1 MKRPSV
7 LYGFLDQACAS
18 RKHEDDVHHLIG
30 PQFLLKEAEQPKII
44 RVVLKQADGVGYCN
58 FLAPQSTLALDIISH
73 KNSSICAETH
83 HSSSPSQGHIPV
95 VRLDIQMLEL
105 HWVYEGFV
113 IERYWES
120 QVRVFRY

>member
-1 MKRPSV
+1 
-7 LYGFLDQACAS
+7 
-18 RKHEDDVHHLIG
+18 LIG

-44 RVVLKQADGVGYCN
+44 RVVLKQADGVGYSN
-58 FLAPQSTLALDIISH
+58 FLAPLSTLALDIISH

-95 VRLDIQMLEL
+95 RLDVQVLEL
-105 HWVYEGFV
+105 NWVYEGFV
-113 IERYWES
+113 VERYGES

>member
-1 MKRPSV
+1 MKRPCV
-7 LYGFLDQACAS
+7 LYSLLDQACAG
-18 RKHEDDVHHLIG
+18 REHEDDVHHLIG

-44 RVVLKQADGVGYCN
+44 RVVLKQADGVGYSN
-58 FLAPQSTLALDIISH
+58 FLAPLSTLALDIISH

-95 VRLDIQMLEL
+95 RLDVQVLEL
-105 HWVYEGFV
+105 NWVYEGFV
-113 IERYWES
+113 VERYGES